1 MITPFPPFLI
11 TYFLGSFAS
20 STMWKPNTI
29 LILGVNHLLNKL
41 DVEINNW
48 EGNLPAAWPLRLHQR
63 EKQVCAFKKHRDKR
77 N

>member
-1 MITPFPPFLI
+1 
-11 TYFLGSFAS
+11 
-20 STMWKPNTI
+20 MWKPNTI

-48 EGNLPAAWPLRLHQR
+48 EGNLPAAWPLLR
-63 EKQVCAFKKHRDKR
+63 ENDIIPGYVDFVQK